1 MVNYD
6 LEDDGEQSAFF
17 KFLVVLIAIIAILV
31 VVVLLLAGYGL
42 IIWGIGN
49 AIIWLFKLNATWTFL
64 QSLVLALIIE
74 GVILIFKWI
83 F

>member
-1 MVNYD
+1 MKNNEEYSV
-6 LEDDGEQSAFF
+6 LF
-17 KFLVVLIAIIAILV
+17 KILVLLILIITILV
-31 VVVLLLAGYGL
+31 VVGLVIAGYGL

-49 AIIWLFKLNATWTFL
+49 AIIWLFKLNAVWTFL